1 MVDNTIKRFKDFEN
15 LKFLELF
22 LVRKFKEYEKF
33 FPDVLFNSLQSSY
46 GMKFDFIKLKSELIY
61 IYSTADFHLDSITHI
76 KNLIVKD
83 DLIEIL
89 PEVFRLIELIV
100 TIPVTRASVER
111 SFSTMKRIK
120 TFSRSTQTE
129 ERLSALALISIE
141 KKNI

>member
-1 MVDNTIKRFKDFEN
+1 MVDNTINRFKDFEN

-46 GMKFDFIKLKSELIY
+46 GMKFDFIKLKSELI
-61 IYSTADFHLDSITHI
+61 
-76 KNLIVKD
+76 
-83 DLIEIL
+83 
-89 PEVFRLIELIV
+89 ELIV

-141 KKNI
+141 KKNF